1 MSLTVSTGQTHKSSF
16 QGLTVS
22 LGETKRD
29 KAKVVTFPPEVVVV
43 TQEGHKFR
51 WPLGGG
57 KGHQESTFPYKTG
70 KGETN
75 RPVLKN
81 AQNFERIPQRWVS
94 PARGPLIEDPTHQPF
109 DERVVP
115 NFGTVDWCH
124 RHGKGGSV
132 DAYGTPRKATIVEVC
147 QVVHEAPQRRLMEW
161 NGGRAEEG
169 LEGLPHSFVAVF

>member
-1 MSLTVSTGQTHKSSF
+1 MTWR
-16 QGLTVS
+16 VS
-22 LGETKRD
+22 LGETRRD
-29 KAKVVTFPPEVVVV
+29 KKVVTFPAEVIVVA
-43 TQEGHKFR
+43 QEGHKFR

-57 KGHQESTFPYKTG
+57 KGHQESAFPYKKG

-94 PARGPLIEDPTHQPF
+94 LARGLLIEDTTLQTF

-115 NFGTVDWCH
+115 NPGTVNWCH
-124 RHGKGGSV
+124 RHRKGGSM
-132 DAYGTPRKATIVEVC
+132 DAYGTPRKATIVEMC
-147 QVVHEAPQRRLMEW
+147 QVIQDAPQRHLMEW

-169 LEGLPHSFVAVF
+169 LKGLPRSFVAVF